1 MEVCQNKT
9 GRWIVYTTAES
20 KKAQRISSSYVAVM
34 GTTASQTPRFGR
46 IVSRFQHTFAKQT
59 ADWVV
64 LDEYTNPMKDSD
76 SKLWK
81 VATNS
86 PITSTVPSKK
96 LSMPLVVAK
105 DPLTAELWF
114 LNFH

>member
-1 MEVCQNKT
+1 
-9 GRWIVYTTAES
+9 
-20 KKAQRISSSYVAVM
+20 M
-34 GTTASQTPRFGR
+34 GTTASQTPQFGR
-46 IVSRFQHTFAKQT
+46 IVSLFQHTFAEQT

-76 SKLWK
+76 LKWWK

-86 PITSTVPSKK
+86 PITSTVPFKK

-105 DPLTAELWF
+105 DLLTAELWF
-114 LNFH
+114 LNFY